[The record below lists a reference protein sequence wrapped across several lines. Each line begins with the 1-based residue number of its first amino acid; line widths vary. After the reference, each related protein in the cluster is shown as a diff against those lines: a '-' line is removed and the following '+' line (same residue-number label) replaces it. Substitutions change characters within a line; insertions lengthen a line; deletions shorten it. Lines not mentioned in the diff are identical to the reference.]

1 LIFSLLADTIRTVI
15 ISKGVEM
22 FSQAW
27 HSKKLSRLIL
37 IFVATFALSSPF
49 IARLEGG
56 KAKDF
61 TLLDMNGNKVRLSEL
76 AEDKPLLLYFWASW
90 CKPCRLITPQVST
103 LAEKYK
109 DRITIIGINVGGVD
123 SLKAVKKY
131 GKRYEINYPLLID
144 SDNETVETYSVHAIP
159 TLILLDKNGKILF
172 RDNEPPEKLEELL
185 PK

>member
-22 FSQAW
+22 FWQARPR
-27 HSKKLSRLIL
+27 KKLSRLIL
-37 IFVATFALSSPF
+37 ICVATFALSSPF

-90 CKPCRLITPQVST
+90 CKPCRLTTPQVST

-109 DRITIIGINVGGVD
+109 DRITVIGINVGGVD
-123 SLKAVKKY
+123 SLKVVKKY
-131 GKRYEINYPLLID
+131 NKRYEINYPLLID
-144 SDNETVETYSVHAIP
+144 SDNETVEAYSVHAIP
-159 TLILLDKNGKILF
+159 TVILLDKNGKVLF
-172 RDNEPPEKLEELL
+172 RDNEPPENLEELL